1 MDIVVIGSGS
11 NRVNVIC
18 MYLRRFR
25 SRQCHGYLLCYM
37 IIIIFF
43 LQITEIITPPFN
55 RVRIRKAPAEH
66 ELNPTRKSALE
77 LSMRVFITKRDG
89 NVVNPAVGT
98 SFD

>member
-1 MDIVVIGSGS
+1 MSWLSLVLYD
-11 NRVNVIC
+11 
-18 MYLRRFR
+18 YYF
-25 SRQCHGYLLCYM
+25 
-37 IIIIFF
+37 FF